1 MNIGIDLGGS
11 HIGVGLVEKDKI
23 LKKVEY
29 DFSEEEKNNLKNV
42 IKDVIQNGVKE
53 ILKNASL
60 DEIEKIGIAVPGRPK
75 DGCIKNAS
83 NLKADNINIV
93 QIVKEIINKPTY
105 IMNDCMCAG
114 IAEKEYGSLKDC
126 INGVFLGFGTG
137 VGTAVFI
144 NGKLVPQIRGAGHMI
159 IERNGKQCSCGK
171 KGCYETY
178 ASMRT
183 LKTNLKKRLGDENL
197 ISKQILESLKNPK
210 TMEQV
215 EDIINEYIGY
225 VAIGIANF
233 IRICSADVLV
243 IGGSFVHYKD
253 VLFDKLLKELEIIM
267 PKEEREKVDIRL
279 AMLGNDAG
287 IIGAPVQRNTHW
299 GITLLCPYEEHIF
312 LEK

>member
-42 IKDVIQNGVKE
+42 IKDIIQNGVKE

-83 NLKADNINIV
+83 NLKAENINIV
-93 QIVKEIINKPTY
+93 NIVKEIINKPTY

-114 IAEKEYGSLKDC
+114 IAEKEYGSLKYC

-159 IERNGKQCSCGK
+159 IERNGRPCNCK
-171 KGCYETY
+171 K
-178 ASMRT
+178 
-183 LKTNLKKRLGDENL
+183 
-197 ISKQILESLKNPK
+197 
-210 TMEQV
+210 
-215 EDIINEYIGY
+215 
-225 VAIGIANF
+225 
-233 IRICSADVLV
+233 
-243 IGGSFVHYKD
+243 
-253 VLFDKLLKELEIIM
+253 
-267 PKEEREKVDIRL
+267 
-279 AMLGNDAG
+279 
-287 IIGAPVQRNTHW
+287 
-299 GITLLCPYEEHIF
+299 
-312 LEK
+312 